1 MLRIYHMPLSRST
14 RVIFAAEELGIP
26 YQIDL
31 RRRSELKRPDVLAI
45 NPFGGAPVIED
56 GDLRMM
62 ESMAIVEY
70 LVERHDTQGRLAP
83 APGSRDRAKYLQWL
97 HFAEGSLAPPVV
109 AYLRSS
115 GRWPST
121 PRDDKVLEEARHRID
136 IGVGLLDDTLAATP
150 YLVGDRL
157 SAADIGIYWVLF
169 IGRVLQAI
177 DLGEMKN
184 VAGYLARLDERPAVK
199 MAMAMPPGYVG
210 EPPGSVQTPARVR
223 RSPV

>member
-1 MLRIYHMPLSRST
+1 MLRIYHMPISRST

-26 YQIDL
+26 YEIDL

-56 GDLRMM
+56 GELKMM

-70 LVERHDTQGRLAP
+70 LVERHDAQHRLAP
-83 APGSRDRAKYLQWL
+83 APGSPDRAKYLQWL
-97 HFAEGSLAPPVV
+97 HFAEGSLAPPVI

-121 PRDDKVLEEARHRID
+121 PRDDAALEQARHWID

-150 YLVGDRL
+150 YMVGDRV

-169 IGRVLQAI
+169 IGRFLKAI
-177 DLGEMKN
+177 DLGEWKN
-184 VAGYLARLDERPAVK
+184 VAGYMARLDERPAVK
-199 MAMAMPPGYVG
+199 KAMAMPPGYVG
-210 EPPGSVQTPARVR
+210 EPPGSVPTPARVQR
-223 RSPV
+223 R

>member
-1 MLRIYHMPLSRST
+1 MLRIYHMPISRST

-45 NPFGGAPVIED
+45 NPFGAAPVVED
-56 GDLRMM
+56 GDLKMM

-83 APGSRDRAKYLQWL
+83 APGSPERARYPPWL
-97 HFAEGSLAPPVV
+97 HFAEGSLAPPVT
-109 AYLRSS
+109 AYLRAS

-121 PRDDKVLEEARHRID
+121 PRDDAALEQARHWID
-136 IGVGLLDDTLAATP
+136 IGVGLLDDTLAEKP
-150 YLVGDRL
+150 YVVGDRF

-169 IGRVLQAI
+169 IGRFL
-177 DLGEMKN
+177 N
-184 VAGYLARLDERPAVK
+184 
-199 MAMAMPPGYVG
+199 
-210 EPPGSVQTPARVR
+210 
-223 RSPV
+223 